1 MEPSNTQKEDLPTA
15 FNGIKSQLNSILKS
29 NQLFQDYALLN
40 GFLAFVHSKLNA
52 AILTSIESQCGK
64 SFAADLDS
72 FDQSSIS
79 SILDFSW
86 ESVHYPI
93 FKWFQMWRNYIL
105 FEKENKK
112 QQTKFIDFRKMNSKM
127 LKFFKTVQNFYV
139 NVINTVYKKYDISVL
154 LPKRIIQDLKL
165 SDIENTTNVGDSLA
179 VKTFNSSS
187 PLAHLIPT
195 LFHRCLLFLGTAY
208 RYKTLLEEIS
218 NKYSISNFKKSL
230 DFFRLASLVLPS
242 AGETYSQAGAI
253 FLQTGNLGIAV
264 FNFVKGMMTKMPSPV
279 SIKNFGALMV
289 DNKSSLNRSLHTTI
303 MNTYLQ
309 ESKGP
314 RTPAKEIL
322 EFYFLG
328 LFGSVWSPTSW
339 RDDTKPNQLN
349 NGIKLRHL
357 ENALYETMSARYL
370 NNIKTIFHNLIIT
383 IGGFHLLLKRRS
395 DVSAKTL
402 KDLRS
407 NELDYLNFAFKYIA
421 HILNDIVKE
430 SWSENPEVSEI
441 LGMVRI
447 INCWIKANPMVLQYS
462 QSNLE
467 FVNALAYL
475 INDIVKKKPSP
486 SFSITEHIPKRTYWF
501 EEDLMV
507 KGLSFVNFQL
517 SDFDDYEKILEM
529 DHSLDRLIGNPP
541 LCDKLSAS
549 SEMLLRLQAVVNISP
564 QLLQNN
570 NCGVEWSDNKSRY
583 IFNKKIGF
591 KETVKNNM
599 KTSKQS
605 NEKAKLQRKNKP
617 STTNGS
623 ISMADLERQM
633 RSSSLD
639 SFSPTM
645 GYSGSSVPMAPDTFN
660 VKPSGTITGNK
671 VNVELLKIE
680 LSGQNADGAIT
691 NISPG
696 YSNAAISSSNSTD
709 ESSFDLNNILSS
721 MQQKHAEKSFA
732 KSMQGV
738 NEQIPANDVCHQAQR
753 PMQGGLYSSQQPSS
767 MSSLNS
773 AYQNASMPPSASM
786 VSYPYPFLNQ
796 QGQGVFPPYNA
807 QNLQWQSE
815 AYSLKSMNFANPT
828 WLGDQHQTSAPSSAY
843 AQAQRQM
850 FQQHMQQDVGKYMQF
865 PFDAQSNTDSMRGS
879 SRNNMF

>member
-328 LFGSVWSPTSW
+328 LLGLFG
-339 RDDTKPNQLN
+339 
-349 NGIKLRHL
+349 HL
-357 ENALYETMSARYL
+357 PV
-370 NNIKTIFHNLIIT
+370 
-383 IGGFHLLLKRRS
+383 G
-395 DVSAKTL
+395 
-402 KDLRS
+402 
-407 NELDYLNFAFKYIA
+407 
-421 HILNDIVKE
+421 
-430 SWSENPEVSEI
+430 
-441 LGMVRI
+441 
-447 INCWIKANPMVLQYS
+447 
-462 QSNLE
+462 
-467 FVNALAYL
+467 
-475 INDIVKKKPSP
+475 
-486 SFSITEHIPKRTYWF
+486 
-501 EEDLMV
+501 
-507 KGLSFVNFQL
+507 
-517 SDFDDYEKILEM
+517 EM
-529 DHSLDRLIGNPP
+529 I
-541 LCDKLSAS
+541 
-549 SEMLLRLQAVVNISP
+549 
-564 QLLQNN
+564 
-570 NCGVEWSDNKSRY
+570 
-583 IFNKKIGF
+583 
-591 KETVKNNM
+591 
-599 KTSKQS
+599 
-605 NEKAKLQRKNKP
+605 
-617 STTNGS
+617 
-623 ISMADLERQM
+623 
-633 RSSSLD
+633 
-639 SFSPTM
+639 
-645 GYSGSSVPMAPDTFN
+645 
-660 VKPSGTITGNK
+660 
-671 VNVELLKIE
+671 
-680 LSGQNADGAIT
+680 
-691 NISPG
+691 
-696 YSNAAISSSNSTD
+696 
-709 ESSFDLNNILSS
+709 
-721 MQQKHAEKSFA
+721 
-732 KSMQGV
+732 
-738 NEQIPANDVCHQAQR
+738 
-753 PMQGGLYSSQQPSS
+753 
-767 MSSLNS
+767 
-773 AYQNASMPPSASM
+773 
-786 VSYPYPFLNQ
+786 
-796 QGQGVFPPYNA
+796 
-807 QNLQWQSE
+807 QNLT
-815 AYSLKSMNFANPT
+815 N
-828 WLGDQHQTSAPSSAY
+828 
-843 AQAQRQM
+843 
-850 FQQHMQQDVGKYMQF
+850 
-865 PFDAQSNTDSMRGS
+865 
-879 SRNNMF
+879 

>member
-1 MEPSNTQKEDLPTA
+1 
-15 FNGIKSQLNSILKS
+15 
-29 NQLFQDYALLN
+29 
-40 GFLAFVHSKLNA
+40 
-52 AILTSIESQCGK
+52 
-64 SFAADLDS
+64 
-72 FDQSSIS
+72 
-79 SILDFSW
+79 
-86 ESVHYPI
+86 
-93 FKWFQMWRNYIL
+93 
-105 FEKENKK
+105 
-112 QQTKFIDFRKMNSKM
+112 
-127 LKFFKTVQNFYV
+127 
-139 NVINTVYKKYDISVL
+139 
-154 LPKRIIQDLKL
+154 
-165 SDIENTTNVGDSLA
+165 
-179 VKTFNSSS
+179 
-187 PLAHLIPT
+187 
-195 LFHRCLLFLGTAY
+195 
-208 RYKTLLEEIS
+208 
-218 NKYSISNFKKSL
+218 
-230 DFFRLASLVLPS
+230 
-242 AGETYSQAGAI
+242 
-253 FLQTGNLGIAV
+253 
-264 FNFVKGMMTKMPSPV
+264 
-279 SIKNFGALMV
+279 
-289 DNKSSLNRSLHTTI
+289 
-303 MNTYLQ
+303 
-309 ESKGP
+309 
-314 RTPAKEIL
+314 
-322 EFYFLG
+322 
-328 LFGSVWSPTSW
+328 
-339 RDDTKPNQLN
+339 
-349 NGIKLRHL
+349 
-357 ENALYETMSARYL
+357 
-370 NNIKTIFHNLIIT
+370 
-383 IGGFHLLLKRRS
+383 
-395 DVSAKTL
+395 
-402 KDLRS
+402 
-407 NELDYLNFAFKYIA
+407 
-421 HILNDIVKE
+421 
-430 SWSENPEVSEI
+430 
-441 LGMVRI
+441 
-447 INCWIKANPMVLQYS
+447 
-462 QSNLE
+462 
-467 FVNALAYL
+467 
-475 INDIVKKKPSP
+475 
-486 SFSITEHIPKRTYWF
+486 
-501 EEDLMV
+501 MV

-549 SEMLLRLQAVVNISP
+549 SEMLLRLQAVVNISS